1 MTTLSLL
8 ESALDA
14 PGLAVERLAGVAA
27 DELDAALRE
36 FVRTRREAA
45 LPVVTALASGGSSP
59 TRRVAKKALYRLAQS
74 GITPPAPEQRP
85 MVERR
90 PERAVRG
97 WLSGIDGTGTRAAWI
112 LFEAGYGELML
123 CSLLLSDTTGI
134 ADVAG
139 DRITK
144 RRLEAELASLRASQ
158 KLPWVEMEPQ
168 EVTARV
174 VEALALHE
182 AQRTSPPAAFARWQH
197 FFDGAAPPAPAAAPP
212 SDDTPLA
219 DRAGEMLDLPELM
232 GWFVDPDRVQGDA
245 VRLMEARESRL
256 VLSDQQKTEREEA
269 LLGDV
274 TDRELPPEERRRW
287 AHRLDEMAIIF
298 DRTDRPEPAAMARAA
313 AASLLDLDR
322 IARHVPFARAL
333 TQRGLEV
340 AVEVASGRLSASD
353 VSRQPGS
360 APRT

>member
-1 MTTLSLL
+1 MTAGEATLAVL
-8 ESALDA
+8 ESVLDA
-14 PGLAVERLAGVAA
+14 PGAAVERLAGVSA
-27 DELDAALRE
+27 DELDTALRE

-85 MVERR
+85 MVELRAER
-90 PERAVRG
+90 PVRG
-97 WLSGIDGTGTRAAWI
+97 WLSGVDGTGTRAAWI
-112 LFEAGYGELML
+112 LFEGGYGELML

-182 AQRTSPPAAFARWQH
+182 AQGSSPPAAFARWKH
-197 FFDGAAPPAPAAAPP
+197 LFEGSAPPAAAAERPGG
-212 SDDTPLA
+212 DAALA

-232 GWFVDPDRVQGDA
+232 GWFVDPDRVQADA

-256 VLSDQQKTEREEA
+256 VLSDQQKKEREEA
-269 LLGDV
+269 LVGDV

-298 DRTDRPEPAAMARAA
+298 VRTDRPDPAAMARAA
-313 AASLLDLDR
+313 ATSLLDLDR
-322 IARHVPFARAL
+322 MARHVPFARAL
-333 TQRGLEV
+333 AQRGLEV
-340 AVEVASGRLSASD
+340 AAEVASGRLSAAD
-353 VSRQPGS
+353 VSRQP
-360 APRT
+360 R